1 LVICVKGFGSFVKRP
16 LGCKGIIMSEG
27 LENAVAEAFAT
38 DSATVPV
45 VTLSGVD
52 APTATTAVSEDV
64 KNKFYTEEDL
74 AKVRSQEKEKLYPQI
89 ENLKEEL
96 NALKKE
102 REEEAARKA
111 AEAANIEAA
120 EAAKAKEQA
129 ESELEVRELLKV
141 KEQEWQEQLERERQ
155 ERERAFALL
164 EQERTFADLQNYRQ
178 ERLEQERE
186 NIMPELVDLLAGNTR
201 EELEASIAGLKERS
215 QRILESAQQ
224 AMQTARRDMTG
235 TRATLPPAGPL
246 ENNSSQRNFTAAE
259 IAAMSVQEYAQ
270 YRDKLMSP
278 TARGVTQG
286 MLG

>member
-1 LVICVKGFGSFVKRP
+1 
-16 LGCKGIIMSEG
+16 MSEG
-27 LENAVAEAFAT
+27 LESAVADAFAT

-52 APTATTAVSEDV
+52 APTATTTAKISDTGLTS
-64 KNKFYTEEDL
+64 KFYTEEDL

-89 ENLKEEL
+89 ENLKDEL
-96 NALKKE
+96 NSLKKE

-111 AEAANIEAA
+111 SEAANIEAA
-120 EAAKAKEQA
+120 EAAKAKELA

-141 KEQEWQEQLERERQ
+141 KEAEWQEQLERERQ

-164 EQERTFADLQNYRQ
+164 EQERTFTDLQNYRSQ
-178 ERLEQERE
+178 RLEQERE
-186 NIMPELVDLLAGNTR
+186 TIMPELVDLLSGNTR
-201 EELEASIAGLKERS
+201 EEIEASIEGLKERS
-215 QRILESAQQ
+215 NRILESAQQ

-278 TARGVTQG
+278 TARGISQG